1 MDMPNGPIQI
11 VPQGLLGLL
20 NLKNNGKTPE
30 FLQTNVQPFMDLLD
44 MYVTGLLEQ
53 VSASVAVAAAV
64 GPNSSDLVVPQTEV
78 WFVHSEF
85 VTTETL
91 GAGEAIALSAAV
103 AFNGIATIPVG
114 SNRSGIAGER
124 MRAVS
129 ERGIFIA
136 GPGSIFGFWCEE
148 LTGAV
153 NVDVQALI
161 ARARI

>member
-1 MDMPNGPIQI
+1 MDNGPIQI

-30 FLQTNVQPFMDLLD
+30 VLRTDVTTQLDALD
-44 MYVTGLLEQ
+44 MYVTGLLQQ
-53 VSASVAVAAAV
+53 VSASVAVAAAL
-64 GPNSSDLVVPQTEV
+64 GPNASDLIVPQNEV

-91 GAGEAIALSAAV
+91 GAGEVITLAAAV

-124 MRAVS
+124 MRAIS
-129 ERGIFIA
+129 ERGIFLA
-136 GPGSIFGFWCEE
+136 GPGSIFGFWVEE

-153 NVDVQALI
+153 NVDVQALV
-161 ARARI
+161 AKARI